1 MVGSWRR
8 RSLRNRV
15 LVLVGLGLLA
25 MLGVLGAV
33 AASSLQAAA
42 RAALQ
47 ERLLLA
53 NAVADRLDSVLADN
67 LAALSQVEGDP
78 EALRRLAHHSIFT
91 GGVFR
96 TDARGRIVEAEPQ
109 RLPGSAPPMEPV
121 LKALREKR
129 PSISARH
136 LRDVWGRAVV
146 SMLVPLPAGQG
157 VLGGEVDLQG
167 PSLRDVLHTLEIGST
182 GYAEVVDA
190 GGAVLASTRPERV
203 LTETDHGEVMA
214 GLIGERRSTV
224 ASCHGCHEAEAP
236 VREVMAFAPLS
247 RASWAVVVRQEESEA
262 LGPVS
267 SMREGFLAAGVLLGA
282 LALAVAWAAAQSVTR
297 PVDRLTR
304 AARDIAEGRL
314 DEPIPDLGTDEVGR
328 LGAAFDGMRVRL
340 RESRDRIEEWNRDLE
355 DRVRERTRLLEES
368 EARRREL
375 LRKVIG
381 AQEEERRRVARELH
395 DATSQELAALV
406 VGLET
411 AGAADMKAVAMR
423 ALDGVQRL
431 MLDLRPSLLDDLGLE
446 AALRWYAENTLEAR
460 GIAVVFETTG
470 VPGRL
475 PPEVETAV
483 FRVVQE
489 ALSNVAR
496 HSGAENVLLDLDCT
510 EARVAVEIEDD
521 GAGFDPSEF
530 EAGPDGTRGLG
541 LMGMKERV
549 ELLNGTFRV
558 RSGPESGTHIR
569 LEVPLS

>member
-1 MVGSWRR
+1 M
-8 RSLRNRV
+8 

-25 MLGVLGAV
+25 MLGILGAV
-33 AASSLQAAA
+33 AASSLQGAA
-42 RAALQ
+42 RSALQ

-67 LAALSQVEGDP
+67 LSALAQVEGDT
-78 EALRRLAHHSIFT
+78 EGLRRLAHHSIFT

-96 TDARGRIVEAEPQ
+96 TDAQGRIVDSEPQ
-109 RLPGSAPPMEPV
+109 RSPGSAPPMEPV
-121 LKALREKR
+121 LKALRDKR
-129 PSISARH
+129 PVISPHH

-146 SMLVPLPAGQG
+146 SLLVPLPRGQG
-157 VLGGEVDLQG
+157 LLGGEIDLQG
-167 PSLRDVLHTLEIGST
+167 SSLRDVLHTLEFGAT
-182 GYAEVVDA
+182 GYADVVDA
-190 GGAVLASTRPERV
+190 GGTVLASTRPQRV
-203 LTETDHGEVMA
+203 LAETDHEQVMA
-214 GLIGERRSTV
+214 SLINERRATV
-224 ASCHGCHEAEAP
+224 ASCHGCHEAEAR

-247 RASWAVVVRQEESEA
+247 RARWAVVVRQEESEA
-262 LGPVS
+262 LGPVT
-267 SMREGFLAAGVLLGA
+267 SMREGFLAAGLLLGA
-282 LALAVAWAAAQSVTR
+282 LALGVAWAAAQSVTR
-297 PVDRLTR
+297 PVDRLTK

-314 DEPIPDLGTDEVGR
+314 DDPLPDLGADEVGR

-406 VGLET
+406 VGLESS
-411 AGAADMKAVAMR
+411 GSEDMKKVAMR
-423 ALDGVQRL
+423 ALEGVQRL

-446 AALRWYAENTLEAR
+446 AALRWYAENTLEPR

-470 VPGRL
+470 VPHRL

-483 FRVVQE
+483 FRAAQE
-489 ALSNVAR
+489 AITNVAR
-496 HSGAENVLLDLDCT
+496 HSGAENVLVDLACT
-510 EARVAVEIEDD
+510 EQSVAVEVEDD
-521 GAGFDPSEF
+521 GAGFDPQEF

-541 LMGMKERV
+541 LLGMKERV
-549 ELLNGTFRV
+549 ELLNGTLRV

-569 LEVPLS
+569 LEVPLT